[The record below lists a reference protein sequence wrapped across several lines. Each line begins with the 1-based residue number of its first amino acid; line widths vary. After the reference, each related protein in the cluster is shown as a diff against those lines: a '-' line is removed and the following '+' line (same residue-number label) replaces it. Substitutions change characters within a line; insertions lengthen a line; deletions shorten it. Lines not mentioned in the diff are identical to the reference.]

1 MAKDPIRNRPFAS
14 RCAIV
19 GGVVSSTRLIAP
31 GRPRAGYLLVLTATL
46 CYAAGGNGV
55 KVLFQRGYAPATLAQ
70 LRIGFAFVWLF
81 LMLLVARPR
90 LLQAPR
96 RELLPLGLFG
106 VVAIA
111 GVQLAYYLA
120 IARLNIAVALFVQ
133 YLGLVGVT
141 AWERYRRQ
149 QHVPARIWAA
159 LGLVLLGSFF
169 MVGAYRPALLRV
181 NLPGIGL
188 ALLAAA
194 LLAFFLL
201 RASILVRRID
211 RWTML
216 LYAFGSG
223 TAVWM
228 LYDLALRPALP
239 TSLAVWG
246 AMALIGLLG
255 TLVPF
260 GLEVAALRT
269 LRPSLV
275 GIVATAEPVF
285 AGLIAFFVLKDVL
298 EAPQVLGAVVVLGG
312 IVVVQLGTDEPDP
325 VAAPVSPG

>member
-1 MAKDPIRNRPFAS
+1 
-14 RCAIV
+14 
-19 GGVVSSTRLIAP
+19 
-31 GRPRAGYLLVLTATL
+31 VLAATL
-46 CYAAGGNGV
+46 CYAAGGNAV

-70 LRIGFAFVWLF
+70 LRIGFAFIWLF
-81 LMLLVARPR
+81 LILRAVRPQLLRTPR
-90 LLQAPR
+90 H
-96 RELLPLGLFG
+96 ELLALGVFG

-120 IARLNIAVALFVQ
+120 IAKLNIAVALFVQ

-149 QHVPARIWAA
+149 QRVGAHVWLA

-188 ALLAAA
+188 ALLAAG

-201 RASILVRRID
+201 RASTLVRRID

-216 LYAFGSG
+216 LYAFGFG
-223 TAVWM
+223 TLMWM
-228 LYDLALRPALP
+228 VYDLAVRPSLP
-239 TSLAVWG
+239 ASLSVWG

-255 TLVPF
+255 TLLPF
-260 GLEVAALRT
+260 GLEVAALRM
-269 LRPSLV
+269 LRPSRV

-285 AGLIAFFVLKDVL
+285 AGLIAFVVLKDVL
-298 EAPQVLGAVVVLGG
+298 ELPQVVGAAVVLAG
-312 IVVVQLGTDEPDP
+312 IVVVQLGTDEPDLI
-325 VAAPVSPG
+325 AAPVSPD